1 MATTTT
7 KFGFPFAANMAEDN
21 DLDETIE
28 SNMIGPTPTVYA
40 FDVENTD
47 STVSYIKIYDAKTAT
62 VGTTAPSMIFMV
74 PPTSRRSIVIPAGL
88 VFVTAVSAAAVTAGG
103 TAGTG
108 APTNFTKIRIVST

>member
-7 KFGFPFAANMAEDN
+7 KIGFPFAANLAEDT

-47 STVSYIKIYDAKTAT
+47 STVSYVKIYDAKTAT

-74 PPTSRRSIVIPAGL
+74 PGNSRRSIVIPAGL

-108 APTNFTKIRIVST
+108 GPSNFTKLRIIAT

>member
-7 KFGFPFAANMAEDN
+7 KIGFPFAANMAEDT

-28 SNMIGPTPTVYA
+28 SNMIGPTPTVYT
-40 FDVENTD
+40 FDVETTD

-62 VGTTAPSMIFMV
+62 VGTTAPSMVFMV

-88 VFVTAVSAAAVTAGG
+88 AFVTAISAAAVAAGG
-103 TAGTG
+103 TAGTSG
-108 APTNFTKIRIVST
+108 PSNFTKIRIIAT

>member
-7 KFGFPFAANMAEDN
+7 KIGFPFAVNMASDL
-21 DLDETIE
+21 DLDESIE

-47 STVSYIKIYDAKTAT
+47 STVSYIKVYDAKTAT

-74 PPTSRRSIVIPAGL
+74 PPTSRRTIVIPGGL
-88 VFVTAVSAAAVTAGG
+88 LFVTAVSAAAVTAQG
-103 TAGTG
+103 TAGTTG
-108 APTNFTKIRIVST
+108 PGSLTKIRIVST